1 MSSAAFPARAKVVV
15 VGGGIIGC
23 SIAYHLTK
31 VGIPDVVLLERKT
44 LTSGTTW
51 HAAGI
56 LGRVRPSK
64 NQTDL
69 LTYAIECLRTIEKE
83 TGQATGFVQKGTY
96 YLALNDARLEFLR
109 RAASFAQYLRI
120 SEFREASLRELGERW
135 PMLNLAGIKGAVFAS
150 EAGQLNPVDATQA
163 FAKGARMGGASIHE
177 NTKVTN
183 VLIRNGRA
191 IGVETDR
198 GEIQSESVVLACG
211 MWTRELGLKIGVN
224 VPLQAA
230 EHFYIVSE
238 SIPDLSG
245 KTPGLFCPDERAYYK
260 EDAGKLLV
268 GTFEPNAKPWSPRGI
283 PENSEYENLASDLD
297 HHSEFLEQAINR
309 VPVLAKSGI
318 RTFFTG
324 PESFT
329 PDGRELIGEAP
340 EVHNLYVC
348 AGFNSH
354 GIMSSA
360 GVGKVMAQW
369 IRDRYAPCGMA
380 AIDITRMMPFQS
392 ARRYI
397 CERTT
402 ESMGLVM
409 DIPWPSRQMAS
420 ARGIRRLPAHR
431 DLVAAGAAMG
441 ERFGWEVPLFYMPP
455 ERRTEIRQKLGRQ
468 DWYPLVGGECRATR
482 DAVAIYDQ
490 SNYTKLLVQGPDAC
504 RALNWICANDVD
516 VAPGKVVYTPWLNPR
531 GGIEADTTINR
542 LDRDTFLVFTSPPSQ
557 IRDGY
562 WLKRHIPEE
571 ARVVVTDVT
580 NSYAMYGI
588 MGPRSR
594 ELLQGLSDA
603 DLSNEAFPFATSR
616 EIDVGYAKITA
627 TRLTFV
633 GELGFEALV
642 SADMAGYFY
651 EQIMAA
657 GAKLGIRHAGLYA
670 LLACRLERGYRL
682 LGHDITED
690 DTPLEAGLGFAV
702 AWDKPGGFLGK
713 SAIEP
718 HRGKAPINRL
728 VQVRLEDTSNSAPI
742 LEHNEPIW
750 RNGERVGV
758 ISSGGWGF
766 RVDASLGTGYVACA
780 EGVITDW
787 IETGRFEVEVALK
800 RHPARVQFKPFY
812 DPAGDRI
819 RM

>member
-1 MSSAAFPARAKVVV
+1 MISALPSRARAVI

-23 SIAYHLTK
+23 SIAYHLTRL
-31 VGIPDVVLLERKT
+31 GIRDVVLLERKT

-69 LTYAIECLRTIEKE
+69 LTYAIECLRAIETE

-96 YLALNDARLEFLR
+96 YLALNEARLEILR
-109 RAASFAQYLRI
+109 RTASFAQYLGI
-120 SEFREASLRELGERW
+120 SEFREAPLEELGERW
-135 PMLNLAGIKGAVFAS
+135 PMLNLEGIKGAVFAS

-163 FAKGARMGGASIHE
+163 FARGARMGGAVIHE
-177 NTKVTN
+177 HTKVTN
-183 VLIRNGRA
+183 VLVRNGRA
-191 IGVETDR
+191 VGVETDR
-198 GEIQSESVVLACG
+198 GEIQAESVVLACG
-211 MWTRELGLKIGVN
+211 MWTRELGAKIGVN

-238 SIPDLSG
+238 PITGLSD
-245 KTPGLFCPDERAYYK
+245 KTSGLFCPDERAYYK

-268 GTFEPNAKPWSPRGI
+268 GTFERNAKPWSPLGI
-283 PENSEYENLASDLD
+283 AEESEYETLASDLD
-297 HHSEFLEQAINR
+297 HHGDFLEQVIHR
-309 VPVLAKSGI
+309 VPALAESGI

-329 PDGRELIGEAP
+329 PDGRELIGETP
-340 EVHNLYVC
+340 EVRDLYVA

-369 IRDRYAPCGMA
+369 IRDRYPPCAMA
-380 AIDITRMMPFQS
+380 AIDINRMMPFQS

-420 ARGIRRLPAHR
+420 ARGIRRLPVHR
-431 DLVAAGAAMG
+431 DLAVAGAVMG
-441 ERFGWEVPLFYMPP
+441 ERFGWEVPLFYAPP
-455 ERRTEIRQKLGRQ
+455 GRQTEIRPKLGRQ
-468 DWYPLVGGECRATR
+468 DWYPVVGEECRATR

-490 SNYTKLLVQGPDAC
+490 SNYAKLLVQGPDAC
-504 RALNWICANDVD
+504 RALNWICANNVD

-542 LDRDTFLVFTSPPSQ
+542 LDRDAFLVLTSPPSQ
-557 IRDGY
+557 VRDRH
-562 WLKRHIPEE
+562 WLQRHIPTD

-580 NSYAMYGI
+580 NSYAMFGI
-588 MGPRSR
+588 MGPKSR

-603 DLSNEAFPFATSR
+603 DLSNEAFRFATSR
-616 EIDVGYAKITA
+616 EIDIGYAKITA

-642 SADMAGYFY
+642 STDMAAYFY
-651 EQIMAA
+651 EQVVAA
-657 GAKLGIRHAGLYA
+657 GAKLGLRHAGLHA

-713 SAIEP
+713 SALEP
-718 HRGKAPINRL
+718 SRGKTPRNRL
-728 VQVRLEDTSNSAPI
+728 VQIRLEDTSDAAPI

-780 EGVITDW
+780 EGVTADW
-787 IETGRFEVEVALK
+787 IDEGSFEVEVAL
-800 RHPARVQFKPFY
+800 RRFPVRVQLKPFY
-812 DPAGDRI
+812 DPEGDRL